1 MQQGIAALQD
11 PQLQKILSVS
21 SVKPQDLPRIASAA
35 GVSYENL
42 PAEQKE
48 SLKGLVE
55 ELRGFSP
62 DELLAFDKFLT
73 FIAQHKDRYAEL
85 VDGFYKRGVFQEG
98 ELPKTYDEN
107 FFSMIHAMVVQTMQQ
122 QQSQPAPEQAMAKG
136 GIASVRKAAA
146 KVRAAGRDGD
156 TILAHINPQEAALLK
171 AHGGSGTI
179 NPKTGLP
186 EYKSIF
192 SKIGKFLGAA
202 APILGT
208 VVGSFFGMPFLGSV
222 LGGAVGGLASGGG
235 VKGALLGAAMSGIG
249 SLAFGG
255 LSSLANGGGFM
266 EGVTNTLP
274 GYLGGSGES
283 FGGTLFGSGANVTP
297 GGPGPGDAIDPSTG
311 KTIMPPARPE
321 SFGPSGTGVAPSPG
335 GTTAPATT
343 AAAASTAKTAGDT
356 GIFKSIMDNK
366 GLLATAGIGALL
378 AGSAGGSK
386 APATPLS
393 VSHPALTEAEREAK
407 YPWTVIDSK
416 NFVSK
421 TPSYTADQNQ
431 YSWLKP
437 TTETQEV
444 AVATGGRIDARGGG
458 HLEGPGTGTSD
469 SIKAKLSDGEFV
481 MTAKAVRGAGKG
493 DRMAGAK
500 KMYDLMH
507 KFERAA

>member
-11 PQLQKILSVS
+11 PQLQKLMSVS

-55 ELRGFSP
+55 ELRGFST
-62 DELLAFDKFLT
+62 DELTAFDKFLT

-85 VDGFYKRGVFQEG
+85 VDGFYQRGVFEEG
-98 ELPKTYDEN
+98 ELPAKYDEN
-107 FFSMIHAMVVQTMQQ
+107 FFAMIHAMVVQTMQQ
-122 QQSQPAPEQAMAKG
+122 QQSLAIQEQGMAKG
-136 GIASVRKAAA
+136 GIASVRKAAE

-156 TILAHINPQEAALLK
+156 TILAHINPEEAALLK
-171 AHGGSGTI
+171 SRGGSGSI

-192 SKIGKFLGAA
+192 KKIGKFLGAA
-202 APILGT
+202 APIIGT
-208 VVGSFFGMPFLGSV
+208 VVGGMFGMPFLGSV

-249 SLAFGG
+249 SLAMGG
-255 LSSLANGGGFM
+255 VSSMIGGGGFM
-266 EGVTNTLP
+266 EGVTGALP
-274 GYLGGSGES
+274 SYLGGTGES
-283 FGGTLFGSGANVTP
+283 FGGSLFGNSASGGSLFGGSAPEAGLAPINSATGQPAMPVPRPDSIAN
-297 GGPGPGDAIDPSTG
+297 AAWE
-311 KTIMPPARPE
+311 PP
-321 SFGPSGTGVAPSPG
+321 
-335 GTTAPATT
+335 TTV
-343 AAAASTAKTAGDT
+343 AAAANTAGKAATDSSSS

-366 GLLATAGIGALL
+366 GLIATAGIGALL
-378 AGSAGGSK
+378 AGSMGGEK
-386 APATPLS
+386 GNQTTALPAD
-393 VSHPALTEAEREAK
+393 LTEAEREAK
-407 YPWTVIDSK
+407 YPQTVINSK
-416 NFVSK
+416 NFQSI
-421 TPSYTADQNQ
+421 TPEQTAYQNQ

-437 TTETQEV
+437 TTSTQEV
-444 AVATGGRIDARGGG
+444 VAAKGGRIDARGGG
-458 HLEGPGTGTSD
+458 HLDGPGTGVSD
-469 SIKAKLSDGEFV
+469 SIPAKLSDGEFV

>member
-11 PQLQKILSVS
+11 PQLQKLMSVS

-55 ELRGFSP
+55 ELRSFST
-62 DELLAFDKFLT
+62 DELTAFDKFLT
-73 FIAQHKDRYAEL
+73 FISQHKDRYAEL
-85 VDGFYKRGVFQEG
+85 VDGFYKRGVFEEG
-98 ELPKTYDEN
+98 ELPPKYDEN
-107 FFSMIHAMVVQTMQQ
+107 FFAMIHAMVVQTMQQ
-122 QQSQPAPEQAMAKG
+122 QQSQAIQEQGMAKG
-136 GIASVRKAAA
+136 GIASVRKAAE

-156 TILAHINPQEAALLK
+156 TILAHINPEEAALLK
-171 AHGGSGTI
+171 SRGGSGSI

-202 APILGT
+202 APIIGT
-208 VVGSFFGMPFLGSV
+208 VVGGMFGMPFLGSV

-249 SLAFGG
+249 SLAMGG
-255 LSSLANGGGFM
+255 ASSFFNGGTFM
-266 EGVTNTLP
+266 EGVTGTLP
-274 GYLGGSGES
+274 SYFGGTGES
-283 FGGTLFGSGANVTP
+283 FGGSLFGAGAAN
-297 GGPGPGDAIDPSTG
+297 PGPAGNTLDPTTGQTVMPPTRPGEFGASPSTSAG
-311 KTIMPPARPE
+311 AAAPTTA
-321 SFGPSGTGVAPSPG
+321 GVA
-335 GTTAPATT
+335 ATPT
-343 AAAASTAKTAGDT
+343 KAVTDSSSS

-366 GLLATAGIGALL
+366 GLIATAGIGALL
-378 AGSAGGSK
+378 AGSMGGKEGDKTTASL
-386 APATPLS
+386 PAD
-393 VSHPALTEAEREAK
+393 LTEAEREAK
-407 YPWTVIDSK
+407 YPQTVINSK
-416 NFVSK
+416 NFQSI
-421 TPSYTADQNQ
+421 TPEQTAYKNQ

-437 TTETQEV
+437 TTSTQEV
-444 AVATGGRIDARGGG
+444 VAAKGGRIDARGGG
-458 HLEGPGTGTSD
+458 HLDGPGTGVSD
-469 SIKAKLSDGEFV
+469 SIPAKLSDGEFV

>member
-11 PQLQKILSVS
+11 PQLQKLMSVS

-55 ELRGFSP
+55 ELRSFSTE
-62 DELLAFDKFLT
+62 ELTAFDKFLT
-73 FIAQHKDRYAEL
+73 FISQHKDRYAEL
-85 VDGFYKRGVFQEG
+85 VDGFYKRGVFEEG
-98 ELPKTYDEN
+98 ELPPKYDEN
-107 FFSMIHAMVVQTMQQ
+107 FFAMIHAMVVQTMQQ
-122 QQSQPAPEQAMAKG
+122 QQSQAIQEQGMAKG
-136 GIASVRKAAA
+136 GIASVRKAAE

-156 TILAHINPQEAALLK
+156 TILAHINPEEAALLK
-171 AHGGSGTI
+171 SRGGSGSI

-202 APILGT
+202 APIIGT
-208 VVGSFFGMPFLGSV
+208 VVGGMFGMPFLGSV

-249 SLAFGG
+249 SLAMGG
-255 LSSLANGGGFM
+255 ASSFFNGGTFM
-266 EGVTNTLP
+266 EGVTGALP
-274 GYLGGSGES
+274 SYLGGTGES
-283 FGGTLFGSGANVTP
+283 FGGSLFGNSASGGSLFGGSAPEAGLAPINSATGQPAMPVPRPDSIAN
-297 GGPGPGDAIDPSTG
+297 AAWE
-311 KTIMPPARPE
+311 PP
-321 SFGPSGTGVAPSPG
+321 
-335 GTTAPATT
+335 TTV
-343 AAAASTAKTAGDT
+343 AAANTAGKAATDSSSS

-366 GLLATAGIGALL
+366 GLIATAGIGALL
-378 AGSAGGSK
+378 AGSMGGEK
-386 APATPLS
+386 AAPASLAST
-393 VSHPALTEAEREAK
+393 HPDLTEAEREAK
-407 YPWTVIDSK
+407 YPWTVINQK

-421 TPSYTADQNQ
+421 TPEQTAAQNQ

-437 TTETQEV
+437 TTGTQEV
-444 AVATGGRIDARGGG
+444 AVATGGRIDARTGG
-458 HLEGPGTGTSD
+458 HMDGPGTGVSD
-469 SIKAKLSDGEFV
+469 SIPAKLSDGEFV

>member
-11 PQLQKILSVS
+11 PQLNKLLSVS

-42 PAEQKE
+42 PTEQKE

-55 ELRGFSP
+55 ELRGFSS

-73 FIAQHKDRYAEL
+73 FISQHKDKYAEL

-98 ELPKTYDEN
+98 ELPAKYDEN
-107 FFSMIHAMVVQTMQQ
+107 FFAMIHAMVVQTMQQ
-122 QQSQPAPEQAMAKG
+122 QKSQPAPEQAMAKG
-136 GIASVRKAAA
+136 GIASIRKAAA

-171 AHGGSGTI
+171 AHGGSGSI

-202 APILGT
+202 APIIGT
-208 VVGSFFGMPFLGSV
+208 VIGGMVGMPFLGSV

-235 VKGALLGAAMSGIG
+235 VKGALLGAAMGGIG
-249 SLAFGG
+249 SLAMGG
-255 LSSLANGGGFM
+255 VSSMINGGTFMQGFN
-266 EGVTNTLP
+266 GSLP
-274 GYLGGSGES
+274 SFLGGSGET
-283 FGGTLFGSGANVTP
+283 FGGSLFGAGSTGAGTVDPATGNVTTP
-297 GGPGPGDAIDPSTG
+297 GGLSLPGSQNAP
-311 KTIMPPARPE
+311 MPVVRPD
-321 SFGPSGTGVAPSPG
+321 SIAN
-335 GTTAPATT
+335 TATEVPTT
-343 AAAASTAKTAGDT
+343 AAAASTAKSAGDSS

-366 GLLATAGIGALL
+366 GLIATAGIGALL
-378 AGSAGGSK
+378 AGSAGGNK
-386 APATPLS
+386 AQATPLS
-393 VSHPALTEAEREAK
+393 VSHPDLTEAQREAK

-421 TPSYTADQNQ
+421 TPEQTAAQNQ

-437 TTETQEV
+437 TTGNQEV
-444 AVATGGRIDARGGG
+444 AAATGGRIDARVGG
-458 HLEGPGTGTSD
+458 HLEGPGTGISD
-469 SIKAKLSDGEFV
+469 SIPAKLSDGEFV

-500 KMYDLMH
+500 KMYELMH
-507 KFERAA
+507 KLERAA

>member
-11 PQLQKILSVS
+11 PQLQKLMSVS

-55 ELRGFSP
+55 ELRGFST
-62 DELLAFDKFLT
+62 DELTAFDKFLT

-85 VDGFYKRGVFQEG
+85 VDGFYQRGVFEEG
-98 ELPKTYDEN
+98 ELPAQYDEN
-107 FFSMIHAMVVQTMQQ
+107 FFAMIHAMVIQTMQQ
-122 QQSQPAPEQAMAKG
+122 QQSQAVQEQGMAKG
-136 GIASVRKAAA
+136 GIASVRKAAQ

-156 TILAHINPQEAALLK
+156 TILAHINPEEAALLK
-171 AHGGSGTI
+171 SRGGSGSI

-192 SKIGKFLGAA
+192 KKIGKFLGAA
-202 APILGT
+202 APIIGT
-208 VVGSFFGMPFLGSV
+208 VVGGMFGMPFLGSV

-249 SLAFGG
+249 SLAMGG
-255 LSSLANGGGFM
+255 ASSFFNGGTFM
-266 EGVTNTLP
+266 EGVTGTLP
-274 GYLGGSGES
+274 SYLGGTGEA
-283 FGGTLFGSGANVTP
+283 FGGSLFGNSASGGSLFGGSAPEAGLAPINSATGQPAMPVPRPDSIAN
-297 GGPGPGDAIDPSTG
+297 AAWE
-311 KTIMPPARPE
+311 PP
-321 SFGPSGTGVAPSPG
+321 
-335 GTTAPATT
+335 TTV
-343 AAAASTAKTAGDT
+343 AAANTAGKAATDSSSS

-366 GLLATAGIGALL
+366 GLIATAGIGALL
-378 AGSAGGSK
+378 AGSMGGEK
-386 APATPLS
+386 GNQTTALPAD
-393 VSHPALTEAEREAK
+393 LTEAEREAK
-407 YPWTVIDSK
+407 YPQTVINSK
-416 NFVSK
+416 NFQSI
-421 TPSYTADQNQ
+421 TPEQTAYQNQ

-437 TTETQEV
+437 TTSTQEV
-444 AVATGGRIDARGGG
+444 VAAKGGRIDARGGG
-458 HLEGPGTGTSD
+458 HLDGPGTGVSD
-469 SIKAKLSDGEFV
+469 SIPAKLSDGEFV

>member
-11 PQLQKILSVS
+11 PQLQKLMSVS

-55 ELRGFSP
+55 ELRGFST
-62 DELLAFDKFLT
+62 DELTAFDKFLT

-85 VDGFYKRGVFQEG
+85 VDGFYQRGVFEEG
-98 ELPKTYDEN
+98 ELPAKYDEN
-107 FFSMIHAMVVQTMQQ
+107 FFAMIHAMVVQTMQQ
-122 QQSQPAPEQAMAKG
+122 QQSQAIQEQKMAKG
-136 GIASVRKAAA
+136 GIASVRKAAE

-156 TILAHINPQEAALLK
+156 TILAHINPEEAALLK
-171 AHGGSGTI
+171 SRGGSGSI

-192 SKIGKFLGAA
+192 KKIGKFLGAA
-202 APILGT
+202 APIIGT
-208 VVGSFFGMPFLGSV
+208 VVGGMFGMPFLGSV

-249 SLAFGG
+249 SLAMGG
-255 LSSLANGGGFM
+255 ASSFFNGGTFM
-266 EGVTNTLP
+266 EGVTGTLP
-274 GYLGGSGES
+274 SYLGGSGET
-283 FGGTLFGSGANVTP
+283 FGGSLFGAGAANPGPAGNTLDPTTGQTVMPPTRPAGLGVEPAAASTASGAP
-297 GGPGPGDAIDPSTG
+297 
-311 KTIMPPARPE
+311 
-321 SFGPSGTGVAPSPG
+321 
-335 GTTAPATT
+335 TT
-343 AAAASTAKTAGDT
+343 AAASTAKTAGDSS
-356 GIFKSIMDNK
+356 GVFKSIMDNK
-366 GLLATAGIGALL
+366 GLIATAGIGALL
-378 AGSAGGSK
+378 AGSMGGKES
-386 APATPLS
+386 TPT
-393 VSHPALTEAEREAK
+393 VAQTPPLTMAEREAK
-407 YPWTVIDSK
+407 YPQWIPNASSYESK
-416 NFVSK
+416 PFEQNAVN
-421 TPSYTADQNQ
+421 NQ

-437 TTETQEV
+437 TTDTQEV
-444 AVATGGRIDARGGG
+444 VAAKGGRIDARGGG
-458 HLEGPGTGTSD
+458 HLDGPGTGTSD
-469 SIKAKLSDGEFV
+469 SIPAKLSDGEFV